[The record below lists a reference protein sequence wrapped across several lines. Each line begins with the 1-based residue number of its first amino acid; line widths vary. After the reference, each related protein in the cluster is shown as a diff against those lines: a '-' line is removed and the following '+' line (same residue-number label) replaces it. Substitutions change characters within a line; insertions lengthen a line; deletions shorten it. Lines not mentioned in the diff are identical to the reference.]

1 MENLRKDVGTL
12 KKNQRE
18 FLELKN
24 TITCN
29 KIFTKDSKQIQQY
42 RKKDL

>member
-1 MENLRKDVGTL
+1 MENLRKDVETL

-24 TITCN
+24 IITCN
-29 KIFTKDSKQIQQY
+29 KKFTKDSKQIQQF